1 MSFPVI
7 TKTKKKEITAKWHE
21 VFPEMGVY
29 KPMWLMNTLG
39 PLAVGLCLE
48 VQSNRDT
55 YYPKLHLHNLL
66 KEQEDIYFQMIIE
79 KPTYSITTVSK
90 EEKINRIMNELKN
103 NIFIPTE
110 GDVKYCDLVEK
121 MKRYCWQTNASYQLT
136 VLRVLLYLA
145 RWTGSQKEE
154 NDILRFCEEIWNQEK
169 LAFIAEKKDK
179 WMTEKVSEIGDTDT
193 IRQIA
198 IQEKEKFGLN
208 SLPHRE
214 LIFP

>member
-7 TKTKKKEITAKWHE
+7 TKAKKKEITAKWNE

-39 PLAVGLCLE
+39 PLVVGLCLE

-66 KEQEDIYFQMIIE
+66 KEQEVIYFQMIVK

-103 NIFIPTE
+103 NTFIPTE
-110 GDVKYCDLVEK
+110 GDIRYYDLIER
-121 MKRYCWQTNASYQLT
+121 MKSFCWQTYGSEQIT
-136 VLRVLLYLA
+136 ILRVLLYLA

-154 NDILRFCEEIWNQEK
+154 DDIVKFCVEMLNQEK
-169 LAFIAEKKDK
+169 LAFMAEEKDE
-179 WMTEKVSEIGDTDT
+179 WLAETLSEIGDTDT